1 MLLCPRDV
9 PGKKAGVGC
18 HSLLQGI
25 FPNQGSNLGLL
36 HCRQTLYRLSTRVFI
51 YIQWFSG
58 GGLVAKSCL
67 TFVTPWTVACQAPL
81 SVGFFRQEY
90 WSGLLFLFQG
100 IFLTQESNPGLLHCR
115 QMIYQLSYE
124 GSPDTKLIL
133 QIKCWITYN
142 LFRLTPT
149 CILFLISDCENNF
162 SLLLKQ
168 FSSRITLKH

>member
-1 MLLCPRDV
+1 MRKWQKSELYLHYGNYIKHFHMEVWNGMLCCAKLLQLCPTL
-9 PGKKAGVGC
+9 C
-18 HSLLQGI
+18 
-25 FPNQGSNLGLL
+25 NLW
-36 HCRQTLYRLSTRVFI
+36 I
-51 YIQWFSG
+51 
-58 GGLVAKSCL
+58 
-67 TFVTPWTVACQAPL
+67 VACQAPL

-149 CILFLISDCENNF
+149 LTSMAKIQVCLALGPLPFSCSVFWLHFFMRIQIS
-162 SLLLKQ
+162 
-168 FSSRITLKH
+168 